1 MKKVTLIIS
10 SIVLCV
16 ALALT
21 VLAGVLL
28 PCTIAYAASEKDVI
42 LATVSNLEGNEYPVA
57 STIVLK
63 NQDGEFAIPESY
75 YVTNMS
81 KAFGN
86 TFSVN
91 YCGQSFY
98 LTLDD
103 ANIPTSKVTFDD
115 GVLPYPDITL
125 TIVGESLVLN
135 GNTITNDYTIKFLG
149 YHLTDGAQI
158 FVMATYDGNTVYGFA
173 QKDAFNAF
181 VVPYHPIAQAERE
194 RIISSKL
201 PPEPKSG
208 DIVPNTSLALR
219 IVLIIGIALPA
230 VIIVVLLF
238 KPSKNDVSGGKNQL
252 RRARKKDEFDYDSSR
267 SYSPDRAYDDHGAY
281 RGDYQNGGYQ
291 NGGNYQNGGD
301 YDNRQGDYNRQNNYR
316 GDGYDNNRR

>member
-1 MKKVTLIIS
+1 MKKVAMLIS

-16 ALALT
+16 ALALAI
-21 VLAGVLL
+21 LAGVLL
-28 PCTIAYAASEKDVI
+28 PCSIVYAASEKDVV
-42 LATVSNLEGNEYPVA
+42 LATISNLEGNEYPVA
-57 STIVLK
+57 STVALYLEG
-63 NQDGEFAIPESY
+63 DGFYIPESY
-75 YVTNMS
+75 YVTYV
-81 KAFGN
+81 KKVTAIDI
-86 TFSVN
+86 TYYTVT
-91 YCGQSFY
+91 YCGKEFSCKDSS
-98 LTLDD
+98 L
-103 ANIPTSKVTFDD
+103 PSVSKVSFDD
-115 GVLPYPDITL
+115 GISPYPDVTL

-135 GNTITNDYTIKFLG
+135 GNTVTNDYTIKFLG

-173 QKDAFNAF
+173 QKDAFNTF

-267 SYSPDRAYDDHGAY
+267 SYSPDRTYDDRNAY
-281 RGDYQNGGYQ
+281 RGDYQNGGYH
-291 NGGNYQNGGD
+291 GGYQNGGD

>member
-57 STIVLK
+57 STLK
-63 NQDGEFAIPESY
+63 LFRGEYPFFVPESY
-75 YVTNMS
+75 YVTNIS
-81 KAFGN
+81 TDKVVAN
-86 TFSVN
+86 YHSVR
-91 YCGQSFY
+91 YCNEDFFCPEECISS
-98 LTLDD
+98 L
-103 ANIPTSKVTFDD
+103 SKVTFDD
-115 GVLPYPDITL
+115 GVSPYPDVTL
-125 TIVGESLVLN
+125 TIIGESLTLN
-135 GNTITNDYTIKFLG
+135 GNTVTNDYTIKFLG
-149 YHLTDGAQI
+149 YHTEDSAQI
-158 FVMATYDGNTVYGFA
+158 FVMATRDGTPVFGFA

-181 VVPYHPIAQAERE
+181 VVPYHPIAQAERD

-230 VIIVVLLF
+230 VIIVILLF

-252 RRARKKDEFDYDSSR
+252 RRARKRDEFDYDSSR
-267 SYSPDRAYDDHGAY
+267 SYSPDRPYDDRTAY
-281 RGDYQNGGYQ
+281 RGD
-291 NGGNYQNGGD
+291 YQNGGD
-301 YDNRQGDYNRQNNYR
+301 YDNRQGDSPRQNNYR
-316 GDGYDNNRR
+316 GDDYDGNRR